1 MWMVGFASRAEE
13 RRMRA
18 RGWRPRR
25 VDPAALKAALGTAFT
40 MAFGPA
46 SSYRLLAVRTD
57 ESLRGRLDE
66 LFEAREAKAE
76 ADRKGA
82 MLGRRVA
89 AADRLFDGA
98 GRRKLGLSTLDD
110 VESSDPWV
118 PDGDMLLKTF
128 WWGGSLLGRNRSTFA
143 VEFLPGRSKVSG
155 THVNPW

>member
-1 MWMVGFASRAEE
+1 
-13 RRMRA
+13 
-18 RGWRPRR
+18 
-25 VDPAALKAALGTAFT
+25 
-40 MAFGPA
+40 
-46 SSYRLLAVRTD
+46 
-57 ESLRGRLDE
+57 
-66 LFEAREAKAE
+66 
-76 ADRKGA
+76 